1 MWEWMRG
8 EILEWMTDWLADA
21 FSLSPLYAEEWTL
34 LRSIN
39 VFLLACAVA
48 FLLAAGLLGWAPF
61 LIAAAL
67 LLAGAVTRL
76 VVWKL
81 MK

>member
-1 MWEWMRG
+1 MWEWMRS
-8 EILEWMTDWLADA
+8 EILEWMADWLADA

-34 LRSIN
+34 LRFIN
-39 VFLLACAVA
+39 AFLLACAVA
-48 FLLAAGLLGWAPF
+48 FLLAAGLLGWVPF

-67 LLAGAVTRL
+67 LLTGAVTRL

>member
-1 MWEWMRG
+1 M
-8 EILEWMTDWLADA
+8 DPVA
-21 FSLSPLYAEEWTL
+21 
-34 LRSIN
+34 
-39 VFLLACAVA
+39 VHQCFLLACAVA
-48 FLLAAGLLGWAPF
+48 FLLAAGLLGWPPF

-67 LLAGAVTRL
+67 LLTGAVTRL